1 MSSLF
6 SSIFQKYNRI
16 GIDKCGFVLPEI
28 QFKSSLVCV
37 DICNYDLIEKS
48 ESYKEGQEKQE
59 YEV

>member
-6 SSIFQKYNRI
+6 SSIFQKYDTI
-16 GIDKCGFVLPEI
+16 GIDKCELIIPEI
-28 QFKSSLVCV
+28 QFKLSFVFV

-48 ESYKEGQEKQE
+48 ESYEEEQGKQE